1 MNQNL
6 VKVND
11 NYGAVS
17 DENGDISIIS
27 KENCEYELKDILIKE
42 NELEDL
48 NLRLS
53 TAKKILSSDKQ
64 DTIFGEITANL
75 ALGMIIVLYVLYH
88 PTFPT
93 GMFITTM
100 SLLCVPKAYNL
111 VSFYI
116 KKRKLNTAINEFEM
130 TIPKLEKELQDM
142 KEKTKYKV
150 NYSTL
155 TQSESKT
162 AIIDSYRKFSAYMNH
177 NVNEEPTKVKV
188 LNLTRKK

>member
-1 MNQNL
+1 MNQNF

-53 TAKKILSSDKQ
+53 TAKEILSSYKQ
-64 DTIFGEITANL
+64 DTIFGEIYTTL
-75 ALGMIIVLYVLYH
+75 ALGMIIVLYVLSH

-93 GMFITTM
+93 GIFITTM
-100 SLLCVPKAYNL
+100 SLECVLKALNL
-111 VSFYI
+111 VPFYI

-162 AIIDSYRKFSAYMNH
+162 AIIDSYRKLSAYMNH